1 MTSHQRPISLALI
14 QVSFHLCSNGTS
26 ILTRSQTRLQTGEY
40 ENPQQFDR
48 EMHELFL
55 KGRRFYEAGSD
66 TYGNV
71 LLLQV
76 SSTTARLYVSLTVPK
91 RFYQALTSST
101 PPGGPPY
108 KTTTNWASLPAGPGT
123 AKPLNAAEGE
133 TSRAVTTFRV
143 STKDRKFVEEVEY
156 RGWKI
161 RVADWLH
168 LCNPD
173 DPTKPI
179 IGQVFKC
186 HQLEEP

>member
-1 MTSHQRPISLALI
+1 
-14 QVSFHLCSNGTS
+14 
-26 ILTRSQTRLQTGEY
+26 
-40 ENPQQFDR
+40 
-48 EMHELFL
+48 MHELFL

-66 TYGNV
+66 AYGNV

-76 SSTTARLYVSLTVPK
+76 CTIVTCILILLTTPK
-91 RFYQALTSST
+91 RFYQALTSSN
-101 PPGGPPY
+101 PPSGPPY

-133 TSRAVTTFRV
+133 FSRAVTTFRV
-143 STKDRKFVEEVEY
+143 STKERKFVEEVEY

-173 DPTKPI
+173 DPSKPI

-186 HQLEEP
+186 YELEEP

>member
-1 MTSHQRPISLALI
+1 
-14 QVSFHLCSNGTS
+14 
-26 ILTRSQTRLQTGEY
+26 
-40 ENPQQFDR
+40 
-48 EMHELFL
+48 MHELFL

-66 TYGNV
+66 AYGNI

-76 SSTTARLYVSLTVPK
+76 SSIATGFRVSLTVPK
-91 RFYQALTSST
+91 RFYQALTSSN
-101 PPGGPPY
+101 PPTGPPY
-108 KTTTNWASLPAGPGT
+108 KTATNWASLPAGPGT

-133 TSRAVTTFRV
+133 SSRAVTTFRV
-143 STKDRKFVEEVEY
+143 STKDRQFVEEVEY

-186 HQLEEP
+186 YQLEEP

>member
-1 MTSHQRPISLALI
+1 MSTRRNGASRLIAL
-14 QVSFHLCSNGTS
+14 
-26 ILTRSQTRLQTGEY
+26 QTRLQTGEY
-40 ENPQQFDR
+40 ENPQEFDR

-55 KGRRFYEAGSD
+55 KARRFHEAGSD
-66 TYGNV
+66 AYGSV

-76 SSTTARLYVSLTVPK
+76 SRVMPHMPTSLTVPK
-91 RFYQALTSST
+91 RFYQALTSSN
-101 PPGGPPY
+101 PPNGPPY

-161 RVADWLH
+161 RVGDWLH

-173 DPTKPI
+173 DPSKPI
-179 IGQVFKC
+179 VGQVFKC
-186 HQLEEP
+186 YQLEEP

>member
-1 MTSHQRPISLALI
+1 MLQ
-14 QVSFHLCSNGTS
+14 N
-26 ILTRSQTRLQTGEY
+26 RLQAGEY

-48 EMHELFL
+48 EMHEFFL

-66 TYGNV
+66 AYGNV

-76 SSTTARLYVSLTVPK
+76 SDITIYFCLLPTVPK

-101 PPGGPPY
+101 PPSGPPY

-186 HQLEEP
+186 YQLEEP

>member
-1 MTSHQRPISLALI
+1 MFLPQLFAYIDELQA
-14 QVSFHLCSNGTS
+14 
-26 ILTRSQTRLQTGEY
+26 RLQAGEY
-40 ENPQQFDR
+40 ENPQRFDR
-48 EMHELFL
+48 EMHEFFL
-55 KGRRFYEAGSD
+55 KGRKFYEAGSD
-66 TYGNV
+66 AYGNV
-71 LLLQV
+71 LFLQV
-76 SSTTARLYVSLTVPK
+76 GTYSRVSLTIPK
-91 RFYQALTSST
+91 RFYQALTTST
-101 PPGGPPY
+101 PPSGPPY

-161 RVADWLH
+161 GIADWLH

-173 DPTKPI
+173 DPSKPI

-186 HQLEEP
+186 HRLEEL